1 MRIYLDNYAFNRP
14 FDDQA
19 QIRIRLE
26 TEAKLYIQEKIR
38 DGTLELVWSYILDY
52 ENLANPFE
60 ERKNTIQNW
69 KARAFVD
76 VDANLATLTKA
87 NVLREIGL
95 RNKDALHVACAIA
108 AKCDY
113 FITTD
118 DVILKKTVGFEDITV
133 IDPPGFIRSIF
144 HDNR

>member
-1 MRIYLDNYAFNRP
+1 MRVYLDNCTFNRP
-14 FDDQA
+14 FDDQT

-60 ERKNTIQNW
+60 ERRNTIQNW
-69 KARAFVD
+69 KARALID
-76 VDANLATLTKA
+76 VDADLEILAKA
-87 NVLREIGL
+87 NILREIGL
-95 RNKDALHVACAIA
+95 RNKDALHLACAIA

-113 FITTD
+113 FVTTD
-118 DVILKKTVGFEDITV
+118 DLLLKKTIDLEDITV
-133 IDPPGFIRSIF
+133 IDPPNFIRGVF

>member
-1 MRIYLDNYAFNRP
+1 MRVYLANCTFNRP
-14 FDDQA
+14 FDDQT
-19 QIRIRLE
+19 QIRIKLE

-60 ERKNTIQNW
+60 ERRNTIQNW
-69 KARAFVD
+69 KARAFID
-76 VDANLATLTKA
+76 IDADLGILAKA
-87 NVLREIGL
+87 NIFRKIGL
-95 RNKDALHVACAIA
+95 QNKDALHLACAVA

-113 FITTD
+113 FVTTD
-118 DVILKKTVGFEDITV
+118 DVLLKKTVGFEDITV
-133 IDPPGFIRSIF
+133 IDPQNFIRSIF

>member
-1 MRIYLDNYAFNRP
+1 MRIYLDNCAFNRP
-14 FDDQA
+14 FDDQV

-38 DGTLELVWSYILDY
+38 DGTLELAWSYILDY
-52 ENLANPFE
+52 ENLANPFD
-60 ERKNTIQNW
+60 ERRNTIQNW
-69 KARAFVD
+69 KARASID
-76 VDANLATLTKA
+76 VDANLEILIKA
-87 NVLREIGL
+87 NFLREIGL
-95 RNKDALHVACAIA
+95 RNKDALHVACSVA

-118 DVILKKTVGFEDITV
+118 DTILRKTVNLEEVKV
-133 IDPPGFIRSIF
+133 IDPLNFIRSIF

>member
-1 MRIYLDNYAFNRP
+1 MRVYLDNCTFNRP
-14 FDDQA
+14 FDDQT
-19 QIRIRLE
+19 QIRISLE
-26 TEAKLYIQEKIR
+26 TEAKLYIQERIR

-60 ERKNTIQNW
+60 ERRNTIQNW
-69 KARAFVD
+69 KAHAFID
-76 VDANLATLTKA
+76 VDANLEILTKA

-95 RNKDALHVACAIA
+95 RNKDALHLACSVA

-113 FITTD
+113 FVTTD
-118 DVILKKTVGFEDITV
+118 DAILRKTVSFEEVKV
-133 IDPPGFIRSIF
+133 IDPLNFIRSIF

>member
-1 MRIYLDNYAFNRP
+1 MRVYLDNCTFNRP
-14 FDDQA
+14 FDDQT

-26 TEAKLYIQEKIR
+26 TEAKLYIQERIR

-60 ERKNTIQNW
+60 ERRNIIQNW
-69 KARAFVD
+69 KASAFID
-76 VDANLATLTKA
+76 VDAGIEILAKA
-87 NVLREIGL
+87 NTLREIGL
-95 RNKDALHVACAIA
+95 RNKDALHLACAIA

-113 FITTD
+113 FVTTD

-133 IDPPGFIRSIF
+133 IDPPSVMSTLF
-144 HDNR
+144 

>member
-1 MRIYLDNYAFNRP
+1 MRVYLDNCTFNRP
-14 FDDQA
+14 FDDQT

-38 DGTLELVWSYILDY
+38 DGTLELVWSYMLDY

-60 ERKNTIQNW
+60 ERRNTIQNW
-69 KARAFVD
+69 KARAFID
-76 VDANLATLTKA
+76 IDADLEILTKA
-87 NVLREIGL
+87 NVLSKIGL
-95 RNKDALHVACAIA
+95 RNKDALHLACAIA

-113 FITTD
+113 FVTTD
-118 DVILKKTVGFEDITV
+118 DILLKKTVGFEDITV
-133 IDPPGFIRSIF
+133 IDPPNLIRSVF